1 MSYIKAED
9 IKYEDFIKE
18 NKAVVIDF
26 YADWCG
32 PCKFFAPIFNEASEE
47 FENVSF
53 LKVDVDKNPDLAAQ
67 YRIRSIPTI
76 LFIKDG
82 EVINTVIGA
91 MPKYEFK
98 ETLTKLF

>member
-9 IKYEDFIKE
+9 VKYEDFIKE

-47 FENVSF
+47 FKDIAF
-53 LKVDVDKNPDLAAQ
+53 LKVDVDKNQILPH
-67 YRIRSIPTI
+67 SI
-76 LFIKDG
+76 
-82 EVINTVIGA
+82 E
-91 MPKYEFK
+91 
-98 ETLTKLF
+98 